1 MHFSTTFQTTH
12 SSLKPTLASAKK
24 SFLLP
29 KGSKKIRGVRISS
42 LFSSF
47 RTRRSSLHLL
57 LLRSFVEFLVLECD
71 ENRVKNVFP
80 FCVAEKKSHR
90 SWYRIFV
97 VRRVRSRNL
106 KAFFRNLEIENH
118 ATQRR
123 ALGAIFSSLFSK
135 PALGP
140 PLWPIQGF
148 RLIMRRKP

>member
-80 FCVAEKKSHR
+80 FCVAQKKSHR

-97 VRRVRSRNL
+97 VRSRNL

>member
-1 MHFSTTFQTTH
+1 MGKTKCISVLLSRLRTAL
-12 SSLKPTLASAKK
+12 SSQRWHQQRKV
-24 SFLLP
+24 FYCQ
-29 KGSKKIRGVRISS
+29 KGQKKIRGVRISS

-97 VRRVRSRNL
+97 VRSRNL

-118 ATQRR
+118 AT
-123 ALGAIFSSLFSK
+123 
-135 PALGP
+135 
-140 PLWPIQGF
+140 
-148 RLIMRRKP
+148 